1 MCARH
6 FHMHPE
12 NECRQWQ
19 DPESILNSIGLK
31 PGMTFVDLGC
41 GNGFFALPAARLVGA
56 EGKVYGLDADDELI
70 ADLQRRANEEGLQ
83 NMSLTVGRGEDTV
96 LFEKRADIVFMGNVL
111 HDFDEPARVLVN
123 ARQMLKPDGVLADVD
138 WKDEPSPVGPP
149 MNIRFSAD
157 KAVRMIEAAGFIAD
171 RPENVG
177 LYHYLIIARLSAQAG
192 N

>member
-1 MCARH
+1 
-6 FHMHPE
+6 MH
-12 NECRQWQ
+12 NESERRQWQ

-70 ADLQRRANEEGLQ
+70 AELQRRANEDGLQ
-83 NMSLTVGRGEDTV
+83 NLSLTVGRGEDTV
-96 LFEKRADIVFMGNVL
+96 LFEKRADIAFMGNVL

-157 KAVRMIEAAGFIAD
+157 KAERMIEAAGFIAD
-171 RPENVG
+171 RSENVG
-177 LYHYLIIARLSAQAG
+177 LYHYLIIARLSEQAG

>member
-1 MCARH
+1 
-6 FHMHPE
+6 MHPE
-12 NECRQWQ
+12 NERRQWQ
-19 DPESILNSIGLK
+19 NPESILNSIGLK

-56 EGKVYGLDADDELI
+56 KGKVYGLDADDELI
-70 ADLQRRANEEGLQ
+70 AELQRRANEEGLE
-83 NMSLTVGRGEDTV
+83 NLTLTKGRGEDTV

-111 HDFDEPARVLVN
+111 HDFDEPAKVLVN
-123 ARQMLKPDGVLADVD
+123 ARRMLKPDGALADVD

-157 KAVRMIEAAGFIAD
+157 KAEQTMKAAGFVTE

-177 LYHYLIIARLSAQAG
+177 LYHYLIIARLSEQAG
-192 N
+192 S